1 MDTRRPRFVP
11 LALKTIAVHT
21 ITYFLVGAL
30 AATLLNYQA
39 RFTEPILG
47 VYMRQ
52 FDSPWLLFGPL
63 LQPIRGLLFAV
74 VFWLFGGVLFGKKS
88 GWLVMWAM
96 LAILGIF
103 NTFGPA
109 PGSVEGV
116 LYTQLPLSTHL
127 WGLPEVLTQSLL
139 MSVILTYWVNHP
151 EKRWLSWLLW
161 ILFAVVMLLPAL
173 GLFVGTETT
182 VSPQP

>member
-1 MDTRRPRFVP
+1 MSQSRPAFVP

-21 ITYFLVGAL
+21 ITYFIVGAL
-30 AATLLNYQA
+30 AAALLNYQA
-39 RFTEPILG
+39 RFADAILG

-52 FDSPWLLFGPL
+52 FDSIWLLIGPL
-63 LQPIRGLLFAV
+63 LQPVRGLLFAV
-74 VFWLFGGVLFGKKS
+74 VFWLLAEVLFGRKN

-109 PGSVEGV
+109 PGSVEGI

-127 WGLPEVLTQSLL
+127 WGLPEVLVQSLL
-139 MSVILTYWVNHP
+139 FSVILTYWVNHP
-151 EKRWLSWLLW
+151 EKRWLNWLLW
-161 ILFAVVMLLPAL
+161 ILFVLCMALPAL
-173 GLFVGTETT
+173 GLFVGTSTT
-182 VSPQP
+182 VQPAG